1 MRILHLG
8 DSHVAGDYIT
18 GTAREGIQA
27 EFGDAGRGFLAID
40 QHQKY
45 GGRAKSNS
53 GFEKDRIVDTGREG
67 RPYGFSGESL
77 ESKKKGAKGTWVL
90 MSDESRLR
98 VYYHA
103 KPEGNVLRVFVD
115 NKEIG
120 TVDTKEASAS
130 SKVATF
136 EVPGAT
142 PAGKKAKAREL
153 KLVAD
158 GPGVRLYGLSFEKGT
173 PGVFYDTI
181 GPVGADAKVYLQLD
195 QTSFAEHLK
204 AHDPALVVLMVGGN
218 DALKIRKNWTDL
230 AKVRVDHEQLLDALK
245 KNLPNAECLV
255 WAPMDAGDKE
265 GKKIVSK
272 AYLKEV
278 RAMQIEVAKAKGC
291 AFWDLYNSMGGEGSI
306 AKWVDA
312 KVMNADL
319 VHPKEAAAELLG
331 TLFLE
336 SFLDAVGGK
345 Q

>member
-27 EFGDAGRGFLAID
+27 EYGDAGRGFVAID
-40 QHQKY
+40 QHAKY
-45 GGRAKSNS
+45 GGRSKSNS

-67 RPYGFSGESL
+67 RPFGFSGESL
-77 ESKKKGAKGTWVL
+77 ESKKKGAKGTWVI

-103 KPEGNVLRVFVD
+103 KPEGNVLRVLVD
-115 NKEIG
+115 GKEIG
-120 TVDTKEASAS
+120 KLDTKETAAS

-136 EVPGAT
+136 EVPVV
-142 PAGKKAKAREL
+142 AGSKAKAREL

-158 GPGVRLYGLSFEKGT
+158 GPGVRLYGLSFEKGAA
-173 PGVFYDTI
+173 GVFYDTI

-195 QTSFAEHLK
+195 ATSFAEHLK

-230 AKVRVDHEQLLDALK
+230 AKVRVDHEQLLDLLK
-245 KNLPNAECLV
+245 RTLPNAECLV
-255 WAPMDAGDKE
+255 WTPMDAGDKA
-265 GKKIVSK
+265 GKNIVSK

-278 RAMQIEVAKAKGC
+278 REMQIEVAKQKGC
-291 AFWDLYNSMGGEGSI
+291 ALWDLYNSMGGEGSI
-306 AKWVDA
+306 KKWVDA

-319 VHPKEAAAELLG
+319 VHPREAAAELLG

-336 SFLDAVGGK
+336 SFLDATSGK